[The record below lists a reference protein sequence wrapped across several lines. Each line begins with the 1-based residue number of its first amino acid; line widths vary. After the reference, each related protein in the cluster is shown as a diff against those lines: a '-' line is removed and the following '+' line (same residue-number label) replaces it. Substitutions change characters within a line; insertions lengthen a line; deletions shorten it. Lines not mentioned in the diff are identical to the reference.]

1 MGEFYGIGAG
11 SFFCRRVFLGLAA
24 ATGEGHSPHAGGRG
38 LCLKHRRRY
47 IVGIAGATFLARLV
61 LRLALRLVALRFVA
75 LRLVALRFVALRFV
89 VLRFVAR
96 RFVARRFLVLRAA
109 PFAAALRTTRFFVDL
124 FARRFFAGFF
134 LAVIGM

>member
-47 IVGIAGATFLARLV
+47 IVGIAGVTFLARLV
-61 LRLALRLVALRFVA
+61 LRLALRLVALRF
-75 LRLVALRFVALRFV
+75 VALRFVALRFV